1 MRALPILLAAACGPT
16 DHPPRCADVIAAGE
30 LVITEVMA
38 DPVGAD
44 DGNEWLE
51 IYDGAGRDL
60 ELAGLELVH
69 SRADGSQPMRHVVRE
84 LSIASG
90 AYAVLGNAAPDMLP
104 AHVDYGYGGD
114 LGALY
119 DAGGGMLS
127 LACGATVID
136 SAGYADVMPG
146 HSRELAAGVLD
157 AVANDDPASWC
168 QSKSAGTPGQPNDC
182 VPLAPGQCN
191 DAGRAR
197 AIRTPAPGELAIS
210 EIMPNPRIEPAQEWF
225 EITNLG
231 SAAFDLNGLALDRA
245 GDARAP
251 DAIGD
256 SNCKPVAPGAFALF
270 ARSAD
275 PAANGMLPPV
285 DATFGFS
292 MVNTGGDVRVLA
304 GATVLDAVTWMTS
317 TDAVSQQL
325 VPTACPA
332 VTPYGDDTN
341 KGTPRAPNSCM

>member
-1 MRALPILLAAACGPT
+1 MLPILVVACGPT
-16 DHPPRCADVIAAGE
+16 ANAPRCEDAIATGE

-38 DPVGAD
+38 DPSGAD
-44 DGNEWLE
+44 SGNEWLE
-51 IYDGAGRDL
+51 IYDAAGRDL
-60 ELAGLELVH
+60 ELSGLELVH
-69 SRADGSQPMRHVVRE
+69 ARPDGSQPMRHAVLE
-84 LSIASG
+84 LTIASG

-104 AHVDYGYGGD
+104 AHVDYGYGAD

-119 DAGGGMLS
+119 DVGGGTLS
-127 LACGATVID
+127 LACGGTVID
-136 SAGYADVMPG
+136 RAGYSAVVPG

-157 AVANDDPASWC
+157 AIANDDPASWC
-168 QSKSAGTPGQPNDC
+168 QSRGAGTPDAPSDC
-182 VPLAPGQCN
+182 IPLQPGQCA
-191 DAGRAR
+191 DAGHAR
-197 AIRTPAPGELAIS
+197 AIQSPGPGELAIS

-245 GDARAP
+245 GDSRAP
-251 DAIGD
+251 DAIGGD
-256 SNCKPVAPGAFALF
+256 DCKPVAPGGFALF

-292 MVNTGGDVRVLA
+292 LVNTGGDVRVLA
-304 GATVLDAVTWMTS
+304 GTAVRDAVSWATS

-325 VPTACPA
+325 VPITCPA
-332 VTPYGDDTN
+332 VTPYV
-341 KGTPRAPNSCM
+341 